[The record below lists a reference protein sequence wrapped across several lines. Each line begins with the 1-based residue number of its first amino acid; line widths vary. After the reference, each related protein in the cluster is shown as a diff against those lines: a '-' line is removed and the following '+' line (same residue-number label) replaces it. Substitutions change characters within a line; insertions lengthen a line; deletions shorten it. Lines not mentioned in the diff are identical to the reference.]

1 MRNKSGQVTI
11 FIILAILIISI
22 VLILFVYPVFFPA
35 DSTKNP
41 DQYLKDCAKTSLE
54 ESESMLF
61 DSNILIKG
69 NFSNYMLYQ
78 SKKVPYLC
86 SISEFYYPC
95 IPQQPALL
103 TEVGKTIDNKLSR
116 DMGICFKSLSDSFEK
131 QGYYIKSKN
140 YSISL
145 EMVSGRIKVD
155 IGSNLILDRGKETV
169 TVKETSLDYNSPLFD
184 LIKLEQTIV
193 NYESTACE
201 FNDINWMRSDSSIL
215 INRFRASDQTKV
227 YTIKDRNTEKQLNFA
242 IKTCVLPAGL

>member
-1 MRNKSGQVTI
+1 MKNKSGQVTI
-11 FIILAILIISI
+11 FIILAILIVLI

-41 DQYLKDCAKTSLE
+41 EQYLKDCAKTSLE
-54 ESESMLF
+54 DSEKLLF

-69 NFSNYMLYQ
+69 NFSNYLVYQ

-86 SISEFYYPC
+86 SISEFYVPC

-103 TEVGKTIDNKLSR
+103 SEVGKTIDNKLSR
-116 DMGICFKSLSDSFEK
+116 DMSICFQSLSDSFEK

-140 YSISL
+140 YSTSVEI
-145 EMVSGRIKVD
+145 VSGRIKVN
-155 IGSNLILDRGKETV
+155 IGSNLILERGKEV
-169 TVKETSLDYNSPLFD
+169 TTIREMSFDYSSPIFD
-184 LIKLEQTIV
+184 LIKLEQIIV

-215 INRFRASDQTKV
+215 ISRFRASDQTKV
-227 YTIKDRNTEKQLNFA
+227 YTLKDRNTQKQLNFA